1 MGVRQTVQSKLDKV
15 LLPYGILSHHIRR
28 VEVGKVSN
36 STVKV
41 NQDEYVVYRIVSSKG
56 GAHGDG
62 CAQIVRYYVDVNYYY
77 AYEKTDARFVDAEKR
92 IKQIIAEFKSD
103 KHFCIANGE
112 SDIYD
117 IDNPY
122 RGINV
127 EFLYVEAVK
136 RGG

>member
-1 MGVRQTVQSKLDKV
+1 MSVRQTVQAKLDKV

-28 VEVGKVSN
+28 VEVDKING

-41 NQDEYVVYRIVSSKG
+41 NKDEYVVYRVVSSKG

-62 CAQIVRYYVDVNYYY
+62 RAQIVRYYVDVNYYY
-77 AYEKTDARFVDAEKR
+77 EKTDARFADAENR
-92 IKQIIAEFKSD
+92 IKRIIAEFKSD
-103 KHFCIANGE
+103 RHFCIANGE

>member
-1 MGVRQTVQSKLDKV
+1 MYGRRYNQNWIKCFCLTVFYRTISAAL
-15 LLPYGILSHHIRR
+15 R
-28 VEVGKVSN
+28 
-36 STVKV
+36 KV
-41 NQDEYVVYRIVSSKG
+41 NQDEYVVYRVVSSKG

-62 CAQIVRYYVDVNYYY
+62 RAQIVRYYVDVNYYY
-77 AYEKTDARFVDAEKR
+77 AYEKTDARFADAENR
-92 IKQIIAEFKSD
+92 IKRIIAEFKSD

>member
-1 MGVRQTVQSKLDKV
+1 M
-15 LLPYGILSHHIRR
+15 YR
-28 VEVGKVSN
+28 VVSN
-36 STVKV
+36 
-41 NQDEYVVYRIVSSKG
+41 KG

-62 CAQIVRYYVDVNYYY
+62 RAQIVRYYVDVNYYY
-77 AYEKTDARFVDAEKR
+77 AYEKTDARFVDAENR
-92 IKQIIAEFKSD
+92 IKRIIAEFKSD